1 MKGSRMEIPFANQQK
16 YILRRHEDL
25 KKARQA
31 LAENDLSSIETL
43 GHQWKG
49 NGATFGF
56 PELGK
61 LGADLENAAAEKRKD
76 LVSNLV
82 SQFETWLSSHPTD
95 SPQT

>member
-1 MKGSRMEIPFANQQK
+1 MEIPFANQQK

-25 KKARQA
+25 KKAKQA

-61 LGADLENAAAEKRKD
+61 LGAQLETAASAKKKD
-76 LVSNLV
+76 EVKTLVTE
-82 SQFETWLSSHPTD
+82 FESWLTDHPVAPSSP
-95 SPQT
+95 SI